1 MSEQKSDSVEPSASP
16 QQPESAFPVAN
27 VKSASGGVMKL
38 LRGSKMW
45 WLTLVCLV
53 VAVGLA
59 WQAIP
64 ATGTQ
69 ITIRF
74 DDGHGLKTG
83 DSVQYLGI
91 EVGTVS
97 QVSLSGSEV
106 NVQVEM
112 KPDTD
117 ELLSQRTRFWIVRP
131 QVGLSGVTGLET
143 AVGAKYITLIPG
155 NTADGTTTEFAGLP
169 APPVDDSRDEGLQ
182 LVLQGDES
190 QGVTPGAPVRW
201 RGIEVGRVLSSGLS
215 ADARHVHHNIRI
227 DRMYQRLVRNNSVF
241 WVTSGIHVD
250 AGLFK
255 GLKLNTD
262 SLTTIARGGISFL
275 TPDASD
281 NAAVHPG
288 QVFDLQKEPD
298 EDTKAES
305 GEVPLYGGGMPQTV
319 RLTGEWDPGIFSRS
333 RTIVRT
339 GILVMEANQT
349 FVLTADLPEGIYEED
364 SADLIDLTLEVPDR
378 DPVVLTGINKTDCIR
393 SVTGTL
399 RIPVSLKDVGVEKVT
414 MGRLPDRQGSL
425 IVRWGAR
432 QDGQRVPNPLPV
444 DQRFLTVTDEGWI
457 VSDELGDLE
466 EWSGA
471 PVIAAESGDII
482 GVLVV
487 RDDIPLIVA
496 TGRDSGGD
504 GQ

>member
-1 MSEQKSDSVEPSASP
+1 MSEEKSESVESSGAS
-16 QQPESAFPVAN
+16 QQPESGFPVADI
-27 VKSASGGVMKL
+27 KTAGGGIMEL

-45 WLTLVCLV
+45 WITIVCLV
-53 VAVGLA
+53 LAVGLA

-64 ATGTQ
+64 ASGTQ

-74 DDGHGLKTG
+74 DDGHGLKAG

-91 EVGTVS
+91 EVGSVT
-97 QVSLSGSEV
+97 QVALYGSGV
-106 NVQVEM
+106 IARVEM
-112 KPDTD
+112 KPDTN
-117 ELLSQRTRFWIVRP
+117 ELLSQKTRFWIVRP
-131 QVGLSGVTGLET
+131 QFGLSGVTGLET
-143 AVGAKYITLIPG
+143 AVGAKYITLLPG
-155 NTADGTTTEFAGLP
+155 DVAEGVTTEFEGLP
-169 APPVDDSRDEGLQ
+169 APPVDDSPDEGLQ

-241 WVTSGIHVD
+241 WVTSGIRVD
-250 AGLFK
+250 AGLFQ

-281 NAAVHPG
+281 DAPVHTG
-288 QVFDLQKEPD
+288 QIFDLQEEPD
-298 EDTKAES
+298 QDTKAEF
-305 GEVPLYGGGMPQTV
+305 GNVPLYGGGLPQTV
-319 RLTGEWDPGIFSRS
+319 RLTGEWDPGIFSRK

-339 GILVMEANQT
+339 GILINEGAQT
-349 FVLTADLPEGIYEED
+349 FVLTADLPEGIYEEESRD
-364 SADLIDLTLEVPDR
+364 IDLTLEIPDK
-378 DPVVLTGINKTDCIR
+378 DSVVLRGIGKSDCIR
-393 SVTGTL
+393 SVNGTL
-399 RIPVSLKDVGVEKVT
+399 RIPLNLKDIAVEKLASAQ
-414 MGRLPDRQGSL
+414 LPDRQGSL

-432 QDGQRVPNPLPV
+432 PDGQRVPNPLPV
-444 DQRFLTVTDEGWI
+444 DQRFLSVTEEGWI

-471 PVIAAESGDII
+471 PVIAAKSGDII

-487 RDDIPLIVA
+487 RDDIPIIVA
-496 TGRDSGGD
+496 AGTDSGGD